1 MGVAA
6 LLVRRS
12 ISRLDAALGGLFRR
26 VAFILTHPKRQSCTS
41 VGENKC
47 VSFALKKRAR
57 TGMSNGKSKS
67 VALILLASVPPSE
80 ACTPPAP
87 HGSRVSALE
96 KKNRA
101 AILSAFP

>member
-1 MGVAA
+1 MDVVT
-6 LLVRRS
+6 LLVGRS
-12 ISRLDAALGGLFRR
+12 IPRLEAAIGGLFRR
-26 VAFILTHPKRQSCTS
+26 LSLILTKPNRKSFTS

-57 TGMSNGKSKS
+57 TGISNGKSKS